1 MSVDEPH
8 VAGGRHR
15 YALVASYLILNITSG
30 TVAGA
35 MMLAVPLYAMHL
47 KAAAAQIGLI
57 RGISGIGILVLVIPA
72 GFLAD
77 HYGSKRLFLTGG
89 LLGTL
94 ATFSLVFAGGPL
106 SIAVVMG
113 LAGLFST
120 LKMTALN
127 SSFFS
132 NIQEIGIEKAG
143 WFKGSMSIGLT
154 FLGPLLG
161 GYLASVISFR
171 ALFELLAALTL
182 IPISLVFFFHD
193 EPVRSSTAGEF
204 RRALGR
210 QWGEFRELLGRRSLY
225 LLLFTESLTTALFS
239 TFSAFIVVLTVQS
252 LHLSVATA
260 SVLLSIEGALFII
273 TVFSAGNL
281 IKRLSQLQLYLASI
295 TVVIAGLIG
304 LAVAGTFQS
313 LALVTIV
320 LGMGLGMINLV
331 VSSSI
336 GRMKGEKGTIVGLFT
351 ASVGLGSS
359 LGPMLG
365 GVIGGWLGTRSIFLS
380 FIPVFLLLAI
390 AVVIQNLGP
399 SRAAASAPLNVA
411 EKTL

>member
-1 MSVDEPH
+1 MSAAEQQV
-8 VAGGRHR
+8 VRVRHR

-47 KAAAAQIGLI
+47 HAAAAQIGLI
-57 RGISGIGILVLVIPA
+57 RGISGVGILVLVIPA

-77 HYGSKRLFLTGG
+77 HYGSKRLFLIGG
-89 LLGTL
+89 VLGTL
-94 ATFSLVFAGGPL
+94 ATFSLVFADGPL
-106 SIAVVMG
+106 SIAVIMG

-120 LKMTALN
+120 LKMTSLN

-161 GYLASVISFR
+161 GYLANVISFS

-182 IPISLVFFFHD
+182 IPISLVFFFHE
-193 EPVRSSTAGEF
+193 EPVRHSTAGEF
-204 RRALGR
+204 RQALGR
-210 QWGEFRELLGRRSLY
+210 QWGEFRELIGRRSLY

-252 LHLSVATA
+252 LHLSVTTA
-260 SVLLSIEGALFII
+260 SVLLSIEGGLFII
-273 TVFSAGNL
+273 TVFSAGHL
-281 IKRLSQLQLYLASI
+281 IKRLSQLQLYLTSI

-304 LAVAGTFQS
+304 LAVAGTFQT

-320 LGMGLGMINLV
+320 LGMGLGLINLV

-336 GRMKGEKGTIVGLFT
+336 GRMKGEKGKIVGLFT

-359 LGPMLG
+359 IGPMLG
-365 GVIGGWLGTRSIFLS
+365 GVIGGWLGTRSIFIS
-380 FIPVFLLLAI
+380 FIPVFLLLAVAAVI
-390 AVVIQNLGP
+390 QYRGQAQAVVP
-399 SRAAASAPLNVA
+399 APLNLPEEAV
-411 EKTL
+411 